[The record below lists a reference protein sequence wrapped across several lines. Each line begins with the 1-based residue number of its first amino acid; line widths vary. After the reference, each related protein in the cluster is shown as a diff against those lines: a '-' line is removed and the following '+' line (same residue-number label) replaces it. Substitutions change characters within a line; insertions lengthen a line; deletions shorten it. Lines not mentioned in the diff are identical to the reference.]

1 MAAAQDIE
9 QGIAEGGTT
18 EKQKLKKVANHTP
31 MEVLS
36 GGVAAVS
43 VATSVAA
50 MVLNPATPVYVAGA
64 LSSVIGPYA
73 YYQQTK
79 LTDIIA
85 LKVRGKL
92 CIFFMFQFFA
102 PYLIDL
108 YQRKHTRQ

>member
-1 MAAAQDIE
+1 MAAADIE
-9 QGIAEGGTT
+9 QGAIAEGGTA

-31 MEVLS
+31 MELLS

-50 MVLNPATPVYVAGA
+50 MILNPATPVYVAGA

-85 LKVRGKL
+85 LKVRIK
-92 CIFFMFQFFA
+92 
-102 PYLIDL
+102 
-108 YQRKHTRQ
+108 